1 MLDAVVIG
9 AGHAGLAA
17 SQRLR
22 ESGLEHVVLERGEI
36 GESWR
41 SQRWSSFTLNTPNV
55 MNRLPGSPY
64 RGDQPQAF
72 ESRDAWVARLE
83 RYVAE
88 HALPVRT
95 HAPVT
100 SVERDGVGEAKGAP
114 DHPHRGFETVTYMI
128 DGEFVHRDSTG
139 GGGIIANGDTQW
151 MTAGAGIVHS
161 EMPPEKLV
169 RSGGLFHGVQLWVN
183 LPAAQKF
190 SPPGYQDIAA
200 SSVTLLRSRDGGA
213 LVRVIAGALAEH
225 HGPGVTQTPIT
236 YAHVTLAP
244 GSRLEVPWRPD
255 FNGLV
260 YALGGFGSV
269 GAESTPLQS
278 GQLAILGAGDA
289 IRIEG
294 GPLQDSRTPS
304 FDVLLLGGRPIG
316 EPVVQYGPFV
326 MNTREEILQAVADYQ
341 SGKIGS
347 IPATHFGAGP
357 KG

>member
-1 MLDAVVIG
+1 MPAVTVANPLTLPAISVAEGAAARPRPVLRVINSIQTYEG
-9 AGHAGLAA
+9 EGFPV
-17 SQRLR
+17 RR
-22 ESGLEHVVLERGEI
+22 PFPGLERSVADPFILLDQMGEV
-36 GESWR
+36 
-41 SQRWSSFTLNTPNV
+41 Q
-55 MNRLPGSPY
+55 Y
-64 RGDQPQAF
+64 
-72 ESRDAWVARLE
+72 
-83 RYVAE
+83 
-88 HALPVRT
+88 
-95 HAPVT
+95 
-100 SVERDGVGEAKGAP
+100 GVGEAKGAP

-183 LPAAQKF
+183 LPAAKKF

-200 SSVTLLRSRDGGA
+200 SSVTLLRSHDGGA
-213 LVRVIAGALAEH
+213 LVRLIAGVLGDH
-225 HGPGVTQTPIT
+225 NGPGVTQTPIT

-255 FNGLV
+255 FNALV
-260 YALGGFGSV
+260 YALGGSGSV
-269 GAESTPLQS
+269 GPDSVGLRS
-278 GQLAILGAGDA
+278 GQLAVLGAGDTL
-289 IRIEG
+289 RVEG
-294 GPLQDSRTPS
+294 DPLQDGRTPS

-341 SGKIGS
+341 SGKMGS

-357 KG
+357 R

>member
-1 MLDAVVIG
+1 MPAV
-9 AGHAGLAA
+9 
-17 SQRLR
+17 
-22 ESGLEHVVLERGEI
+22 
-36 GESWR
+36 
-41 SQRWSSFTLNTPNV
+41 T
-55 MNRLPGSPY
+55 
-64 RGDQPQAF
+64 
-72 ESRDAWVARLE
+72 VANPL
-83 RYVAE
+83 
-88 HALPVRT
+88 ALPAIDIAEGATARYRRVTRVINSIQTYEGEGFPVRR
-95 HAPVT
+95 PFPGLDR
-100 SVERDGVGEAKGAP
+100 SVADPFILLDQMGEVQYGVGEAKGAP

-169 RSGGLFHGVQLWVN
+169 RTGGLFHGVQLWVN
-183 LPAAQKF
+183 LPAAKKF

-200 SSVTLLRSRDGGA
+200 SSVTLLRSHDGGG
-213 LVRVIAGALAEH
+213 LVRVIAGALGEH

-244 GSRLEVPWRPD
+244 GSRLEVPWRAD
-255 FNGLV
+255 FNALV
-260 YALGGFGSV
+260 YALGGFGTVGIESV
-269 GAESTPLQS
+269 PLES
-278 GQLAILGAGDA
+278 GQLAVLGDGDA
-289 IRIEG
+289 LRIEG
-294 GPLQDSRTPS
+294 GQVQDSRTQA

-341 SGKIGS
+341 SGKMGS

-357 KG
+357 R